1 MNYQNKTIG
10 IWGYGRVGK
19 AAAQFLESRGA
30 SILIYDEK
38 PIQAPS
44 SMQIAQSLEQ
54 LFEADYLLPSPGV
67 DTRAYRTQYQ
77 GRWITELDLFHHY
90 FRKPII
96 AISGSV
102 GKTTVTHLL
111 AQALTASG
119 WRVEAIGNIG
129 IPCVEAIEKQ
139 DELDAVVLEVSSF
152 QLEYTQS
159 FAPDLA
165 IWTNLYPNH
174 LDRHNSMQDYF
185 EAKSHLIRYQ
195 TAQQSALLPA
205 ELFHELQKLHPKSS
219 LSFFGLTSNK
229 FTHPLFSIQEQE
241 IRLHAHGTA
250 TPIILLHNLD
260 QSVFPLNWLIVYAAL
275 DLLKVEPPVL
285 NTINPIAHRLE
296 RVATIKGV
304 TFYNDSKS
312 TTPASTQAALAA
324 LAAPRTI
331 LFLGG
336 LSKGIDRSPLIQS
349 LQHTPLHVI
358 CFGKEAARLH
368 QQCVALQIPSR
379 SFATL
384 DEAFRFCTSITQP
397 KDCVLFSPAGSS
409 FDLFENYEKRG
420 EEFKA
425 LVLRYSQTNTIS

>member
-1 MNYQNKTIG
+1 MNYTNKTIG

-19 AAAQFLESRGA
+19 AAAQFLLERGA
-30 SILIYDEK
+30 TITIYDEK
-38 PIQAPS
+38 PIQAPT
-44 SMQIAQSLEQ
+44 SMQIAKSVEQ
-54 LFEADYLLPSPGV
+54 LFESDYLLPSPGV
-67 DTRAYRTQYQ
+67 DTQAYRTQYK
-77 GRWITELDLFHHY
+77 GKWLCELDLFHKH
-90 FRKPII
+90 FHKPII

-111 AQALTASG
+111 AQALAAAG

-129 IPCVEAIEKQ
+129 VPCLDIVKQQ

-152 QLEYTQS
+152 QLEFAKS
-159 FAPDLA
+159 CAPDLA

-174 LDRHNSMQDYF
+174 LDRHGSMQDYF

-195 TAQQSALLPA
+195 TKEQSALLPA
-205 ELFHELQKLHPKSS
+205 ELHQGLHDIHLKSS
-219 LSFFGLTSNK
+219 LSFFGKAPKIPNYP
-229 FTHPLFSIQEQE
+229 FFSIENQE
-241 IRLHAHGTA
+241 IHLQNRDT
-250 TPIILLHNLD
+250 TTSIIPLRDLD
-260 QSVFPLNWLIVYAAL
+260 QSVFPINWLMVYAAL
-275 DLLKVEPPVL
+275 HLLKVTPQPL
-285 NTINPIAHRLE
+285 AIKPISHRLE
-296 RVATIKGV
+296 LVATIAGV

-312 TTPASTQAALAA
+312 TTPASTQAALAT

-349 LQHTPLHVI
+349 LQNTPLQVI
-358 CFGKEAARLH
+358 CFGKEAALLH
-368 QQCVALQIPSR
+368 QQCTALQIPSH

-384 DEAFRFCTSITQP
+384 DEAFQLCTMITQP
-397 KDCVLFSPAGSS
+397 NDCVLFSPAGSS

-425 LVLRYSQTNTIS
+425 LVLRYGKTTTIS